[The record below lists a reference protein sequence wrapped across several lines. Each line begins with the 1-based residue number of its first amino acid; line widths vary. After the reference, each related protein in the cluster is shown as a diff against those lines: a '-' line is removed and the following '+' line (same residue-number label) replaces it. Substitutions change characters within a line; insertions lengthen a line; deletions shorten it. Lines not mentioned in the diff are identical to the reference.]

1 MLIPISIPLPKPR
14 YHSLLKQFLLHPV
27 LVSQAMTTSIISH
40 ARLQDPSGKLNWST
54 KSSENSN
61 GATTTV
67 YLTIFVFRGKPDT
80 HFNRHV
86 IIYFTSQ
93 ENQDFHE
100 TILVQRPYPNGPW
113 GVVRMTT
120 DKFWPEEKRYLSH
133 VNAKIVRVRKGQE
146 SALVDIIGAIPLE
159 NREADW
165 NCQNFVLEGLQ
176 EIVNQGYEAQEWYD
190 YVEDELMTQLVTET
204 VG

>member
-1 MLIPISIPLPKPR
+1 MTARIIG
-14 YHSLLKQFLLHPV
+14 HP
-27 LVSQAMTTSIISH
+27 
-40 ARLQDPSGKLNWST
+40 RLQDPSGRLNRGT
-54 KSSENSN
+54 KPSESSGD

-86 IIYFTSQ
+86 ILYFTSQ
-93 ENQDFHE
+93 ENPHFHE
-100 TILVQRPYPNGPW
+100 TILVQRPYHNGPW
-113 GVVRMTT
+113 EVVRMTAE
-120 DKFWPEEKRYLSH
+120 KFWPEEKRYLSH
-133 VNAKIVRVRKGQE
+133 VNAGSVRVREGQE
-146 SALVDIIGAIPLE
+146 SALVDVIKAIPLD

-176 EIVNQGYEAQEWYD
+176 EMVDRGYQEQEWYD
-190 YVEDELMTQLVTET
+190 DVEDELMTQLISDT

>member
-1 MLIPISIPLPKPR
+1 
-14 YHSLLKQFLLHPV
+14 
-27 LVSQAMTTSIISH
+27 MTTSIIH
-40 ARLQDPSGKLNWST
+40 HPRLQDPRGQLIRST
-54 KSSENSN
+54 KSGEISD
-61 GATTTV
+61 GATTTTV

-100 TILVQRPYPNGPW
+100 TILVQRPYQHGPW
-113 GVVRMTT
+113 QVVRMTSE
-120 DKFWPEEKRYLSH
+120 KFWPEEGRYLSH
-133 VNAKIVRVRKGQE
+133 VNAEIVRVHKGRE
-146 SALVDIIGAIPLE
+146 SALVDIVGQIPLE

-176 EIVNQGYEAQEWYD
+176 EIVNRGYEAQEWYD
-190 YVEDELMTQLVTET
+190 NVEDELMTQLVSET

>member
-1 MLIPISIPLPKPR
+1 
-14 YHSLLKQFLLHPV
+14 
-27 LVSQAMTTSIISH
+27 MTTSIIRH
-40 ARLQDPSGKLNWST
+40 PRLQDPSERLNRSR
-54 KSSENSN
+54 KPSETSE
-61 GATTTV
+61 GAATTV

-93 ENQDFHE
+93 ENHDFHE
-100 TILVQRPYPNGPW
+100 SILIQRPYQNGPW

-120 DKFWPEEKRYLSH
+120 EKFWPEEKRYLSH
-133 VNAKIVRVRKGQE
+133 VNAGTVGVYKGQE
-146 SALVDIIGAIPLE
+146 STLVDIIESVPLGD
-159 NREADW
+159 REDDW

-176 EIVNQGYEAQEWYD
+176 EIVNQGHQTQEWYD
-190 YVEDELMTQLVTET
+190 DVEDELMTKLVTDT

>member
-1 MLIPISIPLPKPR
+1 
-14 YHSLLKQFLLHPV
+14 
-27 LVSQAMTTSIISH
+27 MTTSIIGH
-40 ARLQDPSGKLNWST
+40 ARLQDPSDKLNQST
-54 KSSENSN
+54 KSSDNSN

-93 ENQDFHE
+93 ENLDFHE
-100 TILVQRPYPNGPW
+100 TILIQRPYPNGPW
-113 GVVRMTT
+113 EVVRMKI
-120 DKFWPEEKRYLSH
+120 DKFWPEEKRYISH
-133 VNAKIVRVRKGQE
+133 VNAEIVRVYKGQE
-146 SALVDIIGAIPLE
+146 SALVDIIAAIPLE

-176 EIVNQGYEAQEWYD
+176 EIVNRGYEAQEWYD
-190 YVEDELMTQLVTET
+190 YVEDELMTQLVTDT
-204 VG
+204 VD